1 MMNPTIQT
9 VHLSR
14 SLHAVRVKGEPLKTP
29 AIQGAILAHDEICL
43 SSFARGE
50 IPPLNGKRGLELGS

>member
-1 MMNPTIQT
+1 MTNLTIQT

-14 SLHAVRVKGEPLKTP
+14 SLHAVRVKGEPLKTA
-29 AIQGAILAHDEICL
+29 AIRWEILAHDEISL

-50 IPPLNGKRGLELGS
+50 IHPLNWKRGLELGS